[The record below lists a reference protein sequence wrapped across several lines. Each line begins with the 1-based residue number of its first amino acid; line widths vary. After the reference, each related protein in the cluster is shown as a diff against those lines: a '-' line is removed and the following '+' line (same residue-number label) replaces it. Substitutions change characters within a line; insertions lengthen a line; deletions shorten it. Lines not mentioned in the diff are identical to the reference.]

1 MTERNRLRSLWTLA
15 FMNGVVPMRT
25 QPLYLLSTIA
35 SPLSFLFVISV
46 LSVGSPNH
54 SVYILYAIVGG
65 FVLTMMSV
73 GTGLQTDLT
82 HYKQDLKFQELVVA
96 SPVEAP
102 TYIAGMAL
110 SEFLYAL
117 PGLGVFVVLWLL
129 DFGTPTVESAL
140 TLVGCLILIWAFA
153 SALSFTLATYFADVR
168 ETFVFSPLISLGLT
182 VLPPVYYS
190 AQILP
195 SWAQPLVIL
204 SPTTYAADLL
214 HRAFGLNQL
223 GPYLLPAWANWL
235 ALIGFAAAFFLIA
248 ALKAQ
253 WRER

>member
-1 MTERNRLRSLWTLA
+1 MSERNRLRSIWTLA
-15 FMNGVVPMRT
+15 YMNGVVPMRT
-25 QPLYLLSTIA
+25 QPLDLLSTIA

-46 LSVGSPNH
+46 LSQGSPNH

-117 PGLGVFVVLWLL
+117 PGLGVFVLLWLFEFSSPTIGSAFTL
-129 DFGTPTVESAL
+129 LGT
-140 TLVGCLILIWAFA
+140 LILVWAFA

-190 AQILP
+190 ASILP
-195 SWAQPLVIL
+195 AWAQPLVFL

-214 HRAFGLNQL
+214 HRAFGLDQL

-235 ALIGFAAAFFLIA
+235 ALIVWAAAFFLLA